1 VTGEDAEKLISEI
14 SAELEQLGDDEEK
27 PLSRAERKHRA
38 VLSAR
43 KEALERLKA
52 AIAEGD
58 FSKETRAS
66 LDYGLLTEYGE
77 RHFLLFNFVKSQ
89 VGWRLWW

>member
-1 VTGEDAEKLISEI
+1 VTGEDVEKLINAI
-14 SAELEQLGDDEEK
+14 SAELEQLGDEPEK
-27 PLSRAERKHRA
+27 MSRRERKHWA
-38 VLSAR
+38 VLRAR
-43 KEALERLKA
+43 KGALERVQE

-58 FSKETRAS
+58 FSKQTRAS

-77 RHFLLFNFVKSQ
+77 RNFLLFNFVKSQ